1 VPAVLRFSK
10 ENRVKMAEKSTEVNS
25 KILIDFKEYE
35 RLKNIEELYL
45 KSQAKLEKNLR
56 FSKGEKK
63 TNPTIF
69 EFTATMPGVI
79 G

>member
-1 VPAVLRFSK
+1 MSD
-10 ENRVKMAEKSTEVNS
+10 KSTDVNS

-56 FSKGEKK
+56 FSNSRGKNVLFYKNVTNAEK
-63 TNPTIF
+63 
-69 EFTATMPGVI
+69 I
-79 G
+79 GNM